1 MGIKEFSP
9 KILIVP
15 YALIFHPQVEEYNS
29 NVFYKKRRKKIAIP
43 FQLQAYF
50 KVEQNLQR
58 QKIPN
63 IAPAPKLDIYIYLTL

>member
-1 MGIKEFSP
+1 MYSIKR
-9 KILIVP
+9 
-15 YALIFHPQVEEYNS
+15 EE
-29 NVFYKKRRKKIAIP
+29 KKIAIP
-43 FQLQAYF
+43 FRLQAYF